1 MQAKDG
7 KGRKN
12 RKEIAETNIKRR
24 WGDSKG
30 VPLLQLGTKARRRK
44 KKTMSEKGKACKAM
58 TLMFVYAAGDAA
70 VACYCLNSQALG
82 QGVS

>member
-44 KKTMSEKGKACKAM
+44 KKDDVGKGEG
-58 TLMFVYAAGDAA
+58 V
-70 VACYCLNSQALG
+70 
-82 QGVS
+82 QGNDSDVCIRCR

>member
-1 MQAKDG
+1 MGGQQGGPTAAIGYKS
-7 KGRKN
+7 
-12 RKEIAETNIKRR
+12 EEE
-24 WGDSKG
+24 
-30 VPLLQLGTKARRRK
+30 K

-82 QGVS
+82 QGVSWHLTYQSGLH